1 MTNEE
6 IIEKIRTTLAE
17 EFEVDIDVIQPDAP
31 LMETLELD
39 SLDLVDMVV
48 LVEKNF
54 GLFET
59 FEKWGVKGVKIDFMD
74 RSDQWMVNYYEREL
88 PKKLPNIICSSIS
101 TDHLNRQVWNINTP
115 MSFLMKG

>member
-17 EFEVDIDVIQPDAP
+17 EFEVDIDVIQPDAT

-54 GLFET
+54 GFNVTGQDFADIKT
-59 FEKWGVKGVKIDFMD
+59 FQDFYDLVITRM
-74 RSDQWMVNYYEREL
+74 QEA
-88 PKKLPNIICSSIS
+88 K
-101 TDHLNRQVWNINTP
+101 
-115 MSFLMKG
+115 

>member
-6 IIEKIRTTLAE
+6 IIEKIRITLAE
-17 EFEVDIDVIQPDAP
+17 EFEVDIEVIQPDAP

-54 GLFET
+54 GFNVT
-59 FEKWGVKGVKIDFMD
+59 GQDFAGLLRPCHHPYARSKVSICRRGKAKPGEE
-74 RSDQWMVNYYEREL
+74 RSDTY
-88 PKKLPNIICSSIS
+88 SSFI
-101 TDHLNRQVWNINTP
+101 
-115 MSFLMKG
+115 

>member
-39 SLDLVDMVV
+39 SLDLTGQDFAGIKTFQDFYD
-48 LVEKNF
+48 LVITRMQEAK
-54 GLFET
+54 
-59 FEKWGVKGVKIDFMD
+59 
-74 RSDQWMVNYYEREL
+74 
-88 PKKLPNIICSSIS
+88 
-101 TDHLNRQVWNINTP
+101 
-115 MSFLMKG
+115 

>member
-48 LVEKNF
+48 LVEKEFRFQRNRTR
-54 GLFET
+54 LCRYQNLSRT
-59 FEKWGVKGVKIDFMD
+59 STISLSPVCRKPSKYVDV
-74 RSDQWMVNYYEREL
+74 ERQNPGRNVRILILYL
-88 PKKLPNIICSSIS
+88 P
-101 TDHLNRQVWNINTP
+101 D
-115 MSFLMKG
+115 